1 MSNSIYDKRL
11 AKMIFDNALK
21 SKKLNAWL
29 SRLRK
34 ISDIVKDSAV
44 SKLLKDPKITFD
56 DKAKVLTDRLGKMDP
71 LALKLISKLLDKG
84 RLDRMDNVTDEYQRL
99 LDAYHGVEGAEIAEI
114 TTAIPLED
122 KDKLELAK
130 RLTDI
135 IGKPVVIKDAVDPEL
150 IGGIIIKIRG
160 RLIDGSIRSKLR
172 DLKGS

>member
-1 MSNSIYDKRL
+1 MSNGVYDKRL
-11 AKMIFDNALK
+11 AKMVFDNALK
-21 SKKLNAWL
+21 SKELNAWL

-44 SKLLKDPKITFD
+44 SKLLKDPKIPFN

-99 LDAYHGVEGAEIAEI
+99 LDAYHGVEGAELAEI

-122 KDKLELAK
+122 KDKLDLAK

-135 IGKPVVIKDAVDPEL
+135 IGKPVVIKDTVDPEL
-150 IGGIIIKIRG
+150 IGGIIIKIKG